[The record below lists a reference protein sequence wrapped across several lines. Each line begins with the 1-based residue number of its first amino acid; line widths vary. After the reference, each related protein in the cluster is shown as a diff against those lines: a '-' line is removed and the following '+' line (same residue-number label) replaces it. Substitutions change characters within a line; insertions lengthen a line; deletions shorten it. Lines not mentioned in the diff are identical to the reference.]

1 MDPTVVLIQGGGF
14 MKQGSIFIPKDPTD
28 IHRIKYGFICLSHQD
43 TLCPPLQSAYSY
55 ICTWAF
61 ICVYICIHIR
71 ILQLYILYVYTYIG
85 TERDRG
91 NSGSFQ

>member
-14 MKQGSIFIPKDPTD
+14 MKQGSIFIQRILQTY
-28 IHRIKYGFICLSHQD
+28 IVSSTASYVYRIKTHYV
-43 TLCPPLQSAYSY
+43 PPPIGIFVHMYMSVYMCIY
-55 ICTWAF
+55 I
-61 ICVYICIHIR
+61 YIR